1 MGQGTGNSLCR
12 WWCIRSDLQVLGRV
26 KKIPAGIKYSP
37 EDSKIATPGELHLIT
52 ID

>member
-1 MGQGTGNSLCR
+1 M
-12 WWCIRSDLQVLGRV
+12 
-26 KKIPAGIKYSP
+26 KKRLLAIEKNPAGIKYSP